1 MRLRRITL
9 QHFRNIPFADLT
21 LAGAQQFFVGA
32 NAQGKTNLLEAIGFI
47 TALRSFRASD
57 NRLLVAEGQSEAAIG
72 CELEHERYGDT
83 RLVIRLKP
91 GGKEVL
97 CDGERVTRVGEYLGR
112 FPTVVFSSQDQQ
124 LIRGSPSGRRRWM
137 DLTLAAMDASYL
149 QVLQAYHRALADR
162 NSLLKRG
169 AELREIEAF
178 ERPLATA
185 AAAIVTKRIEAT
197 RVLGAHVSTAYGQ
210 IALSGEPATMVYEA
224 DAAIQSEAEWLAR
237 FAQAR
242 PRDSAMKS
250 TSTGPHRDDYE
261 LLLSGRPARDF
272 GSEGQQRSLV
282 ISLRLA
288 QLAFFRE
295 SSGVEPIL
303 LADDVL
309 GELDPQRR
317 ERFWA
322 SLGSHRQVIAT
333 GTRLPESDLGT
344 WQVFQVN
351 AGAFSPGES
360 GVLRT

>member
-1 MRLRRITL
+1 MRLRRVTL
-9 QHFRNIPFADLT
+9 QNFRNIAFADLA
-21 LAGAQQFFVGA
+21 LAGQQQFFVGE

-47 TALRSFRASD
+47 TALRSFRTSES
-57 NRLLVAEGQSEAAIG
+57 RLLVAEGQPEAAIG
-72 CELEHERYGDT
+72 CELEHERFSET
-83 RLVIRLKP
+83 RLVIRLRP

-169 AELREIEAF
+169 SDAREVEAF
-178 ERPLATA
+178 ERPLASA
-185 AAAIVTKRIEAT
+185 AAAIVTKRIAGAQ
-197 RVLGAHVSTAYGQ
+197 VLGTHLTAAYAQ
-210 IALSGEPATMVYEA
+210 IARSGEPAVMVYQADEA
-224 DAAIQSEAEWLAR
+224 VQSEAEWLER
-237 FAQAR
+237 FAKTR
-242 PRDSAMKS
+242 PRDSLQKS
-250 TSTGPHRDDYE
+250 TSSGPHRDDYE
-261 LLLSGRPARDF
+261 LLLSNRPARDY

-295 SSGVEPIL
+295 CSGVEPLL

-317 ERFWA
+317 ERFWS

-333 GTRLPESDLGT
+333 GTRLPEADLGA
-344 WQVFQVN
+344 WQVFQVSG
-351 AGAFSPGES
+351 GAFSRSENEISPA
-360 GVLRT
+360 